1 MHLIEF
7 LFNYL
12 KYKFFSHYRNLVVNL
27 EGKESLKEFNEWIIT
42 INKNTIIEFKNI

>member
-12 KYKFFSHYRNLVVNL
+12 KYKFFSHYKNLVVNL
-27 EGKESLKEFNEWIIT
+27 EGNESLKEWIIT
-42 INKNTIIEFKNI
+42 INKNTITELKNI